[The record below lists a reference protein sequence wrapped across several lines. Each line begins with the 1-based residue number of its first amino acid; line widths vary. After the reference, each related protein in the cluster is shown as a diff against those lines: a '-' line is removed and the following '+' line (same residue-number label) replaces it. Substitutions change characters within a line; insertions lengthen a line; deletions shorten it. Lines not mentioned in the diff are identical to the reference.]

1 MCMQSQ
7 HMRDFDGAFMIRL
20 FHKLACRL
28 ITSSLRLRPP
38 WGGGGGGG
46 EERDR
51 PYPLICVTSL
61 LSYAR
66 ECTE

>member
-28 ITSSLRLRPP
+28 ITSSLRLRPH
-38 WGGGGGGG
+38 GGGGGGG
-46 EERDR
+46 
-51 PYPLICVTSL
+51 V
-61 LSYAR
+61 
-66 ECTE
+66 